1 MSLAFFDGESCFKS
15 LGKEKAFEELLMGGV
30 KGD

>member
-15 LGKEKAFEELLMGGV
+15 LGTEKAFEKLLVEGL